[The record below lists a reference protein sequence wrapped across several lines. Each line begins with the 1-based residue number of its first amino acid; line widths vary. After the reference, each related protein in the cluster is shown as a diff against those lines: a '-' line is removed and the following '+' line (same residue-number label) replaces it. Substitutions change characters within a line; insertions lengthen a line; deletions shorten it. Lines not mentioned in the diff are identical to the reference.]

1 MLLVSLDETGVS
13 TRPPVAA
20 TAQVPLI
27 TLTTPRAKP
36 RLRDSQSSVRDT
48 KKKNPTKASEWNPAS
63 RNLVLVFFLLFPPF
77 VDANNILRR

>member
-1 MLLVSLDETGVS
+1 MLLVSLGETGVS

-48 KKKNPTKASEWNPAS
+48 KKKPTKALEWNPAS
-63 RNLVLVFFLLFPPF
+63 RNLVLFFFLLFPPF
-77 VDANNILRR
+77 VDANNILGR